1 MPCTLQIG
9 TSVAAEPVNPGD
21 GGNSFL
27 QKVGTCLPNYTTRS
41 VQKVS
46 SHFEYLGNWSH
57 GFDVTWQPVRVDLTA
72 VL

>member
-1 MPCTLQIG
+1 MPCALQIG
-9 TSVAAEPVNPGD
+9 TSVTEEPDNPGD

-27 QKVGTCLPNYTTRS
+27 QKICTCLPNYTTRS

-46 SHFEYLGNWSH
+46 SHFEYLENWSG
-57 GFDVTWQPVRVDLTA
+57 GFDVTWQPVRGDQTA